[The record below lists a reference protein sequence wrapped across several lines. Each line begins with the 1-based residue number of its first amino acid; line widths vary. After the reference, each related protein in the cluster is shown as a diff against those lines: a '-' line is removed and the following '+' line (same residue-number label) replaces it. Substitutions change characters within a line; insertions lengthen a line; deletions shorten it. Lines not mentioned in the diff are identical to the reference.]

1 MTFPPIGAL
10 QGQTI
15 PMTAAA
21 ASKTAARRP
30 TARAGQAPCKS
41 RASYLKPKEIQEDAQ
56 VRTIGRFDLRHPPN
70 YLKVLALP

>member
-56 VRTIGRFDLRHPPN
+56 VRTISLNHQPN
-70 YLKVLALP
+70 HQAF